1 MGLLKLIYAWF
12 HMIRLP
18 ILFLCSFGAIVGA
31 LNCSVFLNVE
41 LSSFQILLILLG
53 SAFLSTG
60 TMFHNDITDLESD
73 KVNRPNK
80 PVPAGKLREK
90 TVFYTGLL
98 LMVSSIIIALFI
110 NYKDY
115 GTINW
120 NLGAH
125 TFILVLVGLYYN
137 YYGKHHGIFGH
148 MAVAFGVGSIP
159 YWGGLAAFPNELT
172 LLLPLSVAIF
182 FQEIGREIMVC
193 AGDYIGDL
201 KAGFKTLPVKLGRK
215 RSMQIAV
222 LFYIIFIPIFT
233 LSVYDWTGLGTPKIF
248 GSLYLIGGVLLAISL
263 LSTWLLTYVVV
274 VKTDDEKK
282 IWNTFERYERTGTR
296 VMIIVFQIFIFLEV
310 FY

>member
-1 MGLLKLIYAWF
+1 
-12 HMIRLP
+12 
-18 ILFLCSFGAIVGA
+18 
-31 LNCSVFLNVE
+31 
-41 LSSFQILLILLG
+41 
-53 SAFLSTG
+53 
-60 TMFHNDITDLESD
+60 
-73 KVNRPNK
+73 
-80 PVPAGKLREK
+80 
-90 TVFYTGLL
+90 
-98 LMVSSIIIALFI
+98 
-110 NYKDY
+110 
-115 GTINW
+115 
-120 NLGAH
+120 
-125 TFILVLVGLYYN
+125 
-137 YYGKHHGIFGH
+137 
-148 MAVAFGVGSIP
+148 
-159 YWGGLAAFPNELT
+159 
-172 LLLPLSVAIF
+172 
-182 FQEIGREIMVC
+182 MVC

-282 IWNTFERYERTGTR
+282 IWNAFERYERTGTR